1 MADNNDTN
9 YFANALTAK
18 IWELNRGTSGNQYN
32 FALYS
37 WVLASA
43 GVSMKIYDQF
53 G

>member
-1 MADNNDTN
+1 MKMANNNNTN
-9 YFANALTAK
+9 YFA
-18 IWELNRGTSGNQYN
+18 ETSGDRYN

-43 GVSMKIYDQF
+43 GVSLKIYNQF